1 MGFTAGM
8 DDVDGERFSRAALS
22 SAPPA
27 RRVRTPV
34 PGREAAGR
42 GHVAGSREEQPL
54 GSSTGVHA
62 VRVRGLDAAERRR
75 LQQEAQLLAALEV
88 AGVGAAPTVLEL
100 EDDGY
105 VRETGP
111 ELGRRSG
118 RHVAEAVTPPTG
130 ERHAM
135 SHAREALDEL
145 IDALHARG
153 WVLGAPHGG
162 GVGARA
168 DGSVLVLAL
177 SGLRREESLSARQ
190 ADRRWVDS
198 VLGDQDRTLR
208 RRVHVARSRTV
219 SDRLRPVAERPTKTA
234 GGARGTPVDENP
246 AARHEGRTA
255 PARARGTV
263 LSSLRDV
270 LAQRRLRRIAVLSG
284 ALVLLVGGVAALG
297 AGWVHVPAR
306 PGTEGEPPVTAA
318 GSTPPGSVP
327 APDIEQPQVLVA
339 ELAGARHAY
348 VTGLTDRPAS
358 APGSVAR
365 EDDERVRDAY
375 DGISV
380 GAGGP
385 VVHSAELVEQ
395 SESEGTAVL
404 HAVTSMEELHL
415 EEADGTTTAVPAT
428 APVTV
433 RLVLEWNGE
442 EWLITAV
449 AQLSAEGAPQEGP

>member
-1 MGFTAGM
+1 
-8 DDVDGERFSRAALS
+8 
-22 SAPPA
+22 
-27 RRVRTPV
+27 
-34 PGREAAGR
+34 
-42 GHVAGSREEQPL
+42 
-54 GSSTGVHA
+54 
-62 VRVRGLDAAERRR
+62 
-75 LQQEAQLLAALEV
+75 
-88 AGVGAAPTVLEL
+88 
-100 EDDGY
+100 
-105 VRETGP
+105 
-111 ELGRRSG
+111 
-118 RHVAEAVTPPTG
+118 
-130 ERHAM
+130 
-135 SHAREALDEL
+135 
-145 IDALHARG
+145 
-153 WVLGAPHGG
+153 
-162 GVGARA
+162 
-168 DGSVLVLAL
+168 
-177 SGLRREESLSARQ
+177 
-190 ADRRWVDS
+190 
-198 VLGDQDRTLR
+198 
-208 RRVHVARSRTV
+208 HVARSRTV

-284 ALVLLVGGVAALG
+284 ALVLLVGG
-297 AGWVHVPAR
+297 
-306 PGTEGEPPVTAA
+306 
-318 GSTPPGSVP
+318 
-327 APDIEQPQVLVA
+327 VA